1 MLHPSVLMVAVG
13 FFWQAVV
20 AHVQLR
26 NYGDLLGCSVLLR
39 FNQIVSIV
47 FFLLCSVRIPR
58 SANLRNA
65 FGVDSLRM

>member
-1 MLHPSVLMVAVG
+1 MLDPTALGLIFG

-26 NYGDLLGCSVLLR
+26 NYGDLLGCSVLFR

-58 SANLRNA
+58 SANLRNV